1 MSYRKLNADYLF
13 DGFRMLDNQKVLI
26 CRADGTV
33 ERIVDEKD
41 AGDGVERLAGL
52 LTPGFINCHCHLEL
66 SHLKDRIPEK
76 QGLVNF
82 VLSVMAQRNFREEF
96 KQESMF
102 AAESQM
108 LEYGIAG
115 VGDICNTGDT
125 GVLKSAGR
133 LFYYN
138 FIELL
143 GWMPDQAASR
153 YENGKKLVSLL
164 CGMARDKNRCS
175 LNPHAPY
182 SVSAELWDLMRPDF
196 PGKTITIHNQE
207 SAAENEFFESANGD
221 LIRMYSSL
229 KMDTGH
235 FNPPGLHSLPHFLP
249 KLKTASKILL
259 VHNTYT
265 VDSDL
270 ANALSASENLFF
282 CLCPNANL
290 YIEDKLPELPIF
302 INRNAR
308 LVMGTD
314 SLASNRQLSI
324 LEEIKTIKKH
334 FPEIPTAKLLLW
346 ATSNGATALSM
357 GEQLGDFSEGKKP
370 GIVLIEHMNVT
381 EIQNKS
387 SCRKIL

>member
-1 MSYRKLNADYLF
+1 MSYRKLKADYLF
-13 DGFRMLDNQKVLI
+13 DGYRMLENHKVLI
-26 CRADGTV
+26 CRTDGTV
-33 ERIVDEKD
+33 ESILDEKES
-41 AGDGVERLAGL
+41 GDGVESLSGL

-82 VLSVMAQRNFREEF
+82 VLSVMAQRNFPDEL

-108 LEYGIAG
+108 LESGIAG

-125 GVLKSAGR
+125 GKLKSAGR

-143 GWMPDQAASR
+143 GWMPDQASSR
-153 YENGKKLVSLL
+153 YKNGKKLAALL
-164 CGMARDKNRCS
+164 CGMTSDQKRCS

-182 SVSAELWDLMRPDF
+182 SVSAELWDLMTPDF
-196 PGKTITIHNQE
+196 AGKTITIHNQE
-207 SAAENEFFESANGD
+207 SAAENEFFKSATGD
-221 LIRMYSSL
+221 LIRMYSA
-229 KMDTGH
+229 MNMNTGH
-235 FNPPGLHSLPHFLP
+235 FKAPGLHSLPYFLP

-265 VDSDL
+265 EESDL
-270 ANALSASENLFF
+270 ADVLSFNKNLFF

-290 YIEDKLPELPIF
+290 YIEDKLPDVPLF
-302 INRNAR
+302 INRNTR
-308 LVMGTD
+308 MVMGTD

-324 LEEIKTIKKH
+324 LEEIKTIKKY
-334 FPEIPTAKLLLW
+334 FPEIPTAQLLLW
-346 ATSNGATALSM
+346 ATSNGAAVLSM
-357 GEQLGDFSEGKKP
+357 GEQLGDFSKGKKP
-370 GIVLIEHMNVT
+370 GVVLIEHMNGT

-387 SCRKIL
+387 SCRRIL